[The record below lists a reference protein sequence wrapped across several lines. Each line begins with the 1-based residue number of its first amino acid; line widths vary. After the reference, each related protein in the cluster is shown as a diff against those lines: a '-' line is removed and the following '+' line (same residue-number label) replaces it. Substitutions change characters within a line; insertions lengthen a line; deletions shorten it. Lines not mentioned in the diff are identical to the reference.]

1 MNNTDNKDSTD
12 NVDSTDNKYN
22 ILRDMLSFI
31 NIEFT
36 DINTLIGTE
45 IDRDVFLM
53 PFVIDKFKNYQNDLK
68 KKGYKSS
75 YLTSLQKNNIVKQQ
89 FPAIN
94 TMRQILK
101 CNDLKLKP
109 KNQSLGYNKSTG
121 SKIIKRSF
129 IITPLSV
136 ENL

>member
-12 NVDSTDNKYN
+12 NVNSTDNKYN

-68 KKGYKSS
+68 KKGYNFRIINIFN
-75 YLTSLQKNNIVKQQ
+75 KNE
-89 FPAIN
+89 
-94 TMRQILK
+94 
-101 CNDLKLKP
+101 
-109 KNQSLGYNKSTG
+109 
-121 SKIIKRSF
+121 IKF
-129 IITPLSV
+129 YK
-136 ENL
+136 